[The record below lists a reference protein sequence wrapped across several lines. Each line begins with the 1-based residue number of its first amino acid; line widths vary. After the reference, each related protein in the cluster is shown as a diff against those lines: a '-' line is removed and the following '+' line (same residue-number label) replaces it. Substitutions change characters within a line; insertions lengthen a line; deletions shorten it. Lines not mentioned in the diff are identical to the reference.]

1 VFYNFI
7 FKQDLPIIIVEF
19 GQQRQRIKLNKFYFT
34 INELLELFSQTF
46 HILFNLKKYEILLS
60 NKRLDSMTNFDF
72 TQLNK
77 YQRFKIQLNN
87 NQTINSMISDQDEI
101 VK

>member
-1 VFYNFI
+1 M
-7 FKQDLPIIIVEF
+7 PIIIVEF

-46 HILFNLKKYEILLS
+46 HITFNLNKYEILLF
-60 NKRLDSMTNFDF
+60 NKRIDYMTNLDF
-72 TQLNK
+72 TRLEK

-87 NQTINSMISDQDEI
+87 NNNHQTTELSDSCSSSIINNQDEI